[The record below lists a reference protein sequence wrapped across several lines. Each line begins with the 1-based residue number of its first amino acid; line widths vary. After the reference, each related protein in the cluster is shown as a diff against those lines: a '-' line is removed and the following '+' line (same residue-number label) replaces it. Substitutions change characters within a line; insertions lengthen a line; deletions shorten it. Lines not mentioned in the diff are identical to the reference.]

1 MNVSGKDY
9 KSTGENANSTQQGPA
24 QIMLKNLVLK
34 EPVSNSAAYGLHSFS
49 DDGTNCL
56 QSWQVEAAS

>member
-1 MNVSGKDY
+1 MKVSGKDY
-9 KSTGENANSTQQGPA
+9 KSTGENANSTKQGPA

-34 EPVSNSAAYGLHSFS
+34 EPVSAAYGLHSFS